1 MWKSNICGSS
11 RACVALP
18 PCRSDSQILF
28 LNEMSFIRFST
39 QFASFCS
46 SVILFFFLSA
56 IFRPWTVTL
65 WNVAVTQSCQVVL
78 CLTSSRFACLLF
90 MWLCV
95 IVVLRE
101 RKRERKK
108 EKERER
114 LPSLFSSYP
123 PAYYFMS
130 SILNLKTSGDQRD
143 RKGPKKN
150 NAAKSF

>member
-108 EKERER
+108 ERKRERETSIVVF
-114 LPSLFSSYP
+114 LISSSLLFYVFHFKFKDFWWS
-123 PAYYFMS
+123 
-130 SILNLKTSGDQRD
+130 
-143 RKGPKKN
+143 KGQKRP
-150 NAAKSF
+150 